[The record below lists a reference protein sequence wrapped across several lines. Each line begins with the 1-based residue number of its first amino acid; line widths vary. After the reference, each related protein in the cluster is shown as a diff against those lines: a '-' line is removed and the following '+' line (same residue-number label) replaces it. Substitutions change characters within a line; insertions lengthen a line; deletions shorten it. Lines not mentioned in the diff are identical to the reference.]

1 MFFLFINILFIKQII
16 SAPAPDSQNN
26 FGSATQPFI
35 VIFLSPASL
44 VIVFLSCLLFLY
56 LQRGFHDFVLS
67 LPVLF
72 IIILSVLSLSFFLL
86 PSSFFTSSF
95 GSLFLFLAF
104 CNLSFF
110 LTFLHFF
117 FIFSAFFS
125 SFLVLLH
132 LWFQIFF
139 DLPASFIFI
148 LLSLPASL
156 FSCIPQYVSLIFLLI
171 YFIFF

>member
-95 GSLFLFLAF
+95 GPLFLFLAF

-110 LTFLHFF
+110 L
-117 FIFSAFFS
+117 IFSAFF
-125 SFLVLLH
+125 LH
-132 LWFQIFF
+132 LFCIFF
-139 DLPASFIFI
+139 FILSFI
-148 LLSLPASL
+148 ASL
-156 FSCIPQYVSLIFLLI
+156 VSDLF
-171 YFIFF
+171 